1 MEHRLIIGGEQYLPF
16 ARSRVKVLRGLG
28 LPYADQSF
36 SIGGVTVR
44 VRIEPGHEYI
54 HIEGGDPI
62 ILSGVTRDG
71 AVITLPDGTKTLRS
85 YKPTANAW
93 QYPLH
98 KDAAKSP
105 SSFHDEKL
113 LGKAGAQYAT
123 LRPTMFSGR
132 MVQAVQILM
141 GRGIEVK
148 YDFRWEKCH
157 GITTGPDGTRWLVE
171 ISADGVRAM
180 KFGLDSGSIGS
191 KTDANKQAT
200 IMFGGIPNGTTFPVG
215 DKLADA
221 ISSGKVMALR
231 TSARMADFYGKRMYA
246 STMGWSFNDGG
257 TEAHNTCWQAVT
269 PGSDVPDI
277 ESTTTVFTSYHYK
290 LSINFFTN
298 GDPPVAE
305 LDLVGS
311 GRLTKKQHLG
321 SGVYEPIPMHL
332 YDFLIEAET
341 PIRQQPIPSTEPDV
355 EGTTPLIVCHINGVL
370 EVLSVTV
377 RGSTAYSYVSTR
389 GEFGIPGSYTTTI
402 CSIPAGRSITYTSG
416 GLNDEAYTLYS
427 FSEASAVAGAEF
439 DDTADGGGRGVVKA
453 YADHTMTWA
462 LSGAPSI
469 DNVACAYWGAYA
481 RDAFIKFRPVSTFQ
495 ETYSG
500 HSLEGWP
507 GESAYYLDGVIS
519 GDMIALVGDYS
530 GVSTVSVPHSVHT
543 ENVKGAVIVPGS
555 GEPIDVYNDAI
566 MRSYWWFYLTYSA
579 FGSSSQQLSLNADGF
594 HRHVGDLL
602 NTESPENPMKEYSF
616 IGYT

>member
-1 MEHRLIIGGEQYLPF
+1 MPF

-98 KDAAKSP
+98 KDAAKST

-215 DKLADA
+215 DKLAA
-221 ISSGKVMALR
+221 AVSAGKIKTLR
-231 TSARMADFYGKRMYA
+231 TASRMTDFYGKRPYT
-246 STMGWSFNDGG
+246 STMGWSFNDNG

-290 LSINFFTN
+290 LSINFFVN
-298 GDPPVAE
+298 GDPPTAE
-305 LDLVGS
+305 LDVVSS
-311 GRLTKKQHLG
+311 GRLTKKQYLIA
-321 SGVYEPIPMHL
+321 GVYETIPLHL
-332 YDFLIEAET
+332 YDFLTGAEA

-355 EGTTPLIVCHINGVL
+355 AGTTPLIACHTNGVL
-370 EVLSVTV
+370 EVLSVVV
-377 RGSTAYSYVSTR
+377 RTDTDYRYSTTLGLYD
-389 GEFGIPGSYTTTI
+389 FPGSFTNTEV
-402 CSIPAGRSITYTSG
+402 SIPAGRSIAYATG
-416 GLNDEAYTLYS
+416 GLNDEAYTLYRVL
-427 FSEASAVAGAEF
+427 EATAVAESTF
-439 DDTADGGGRGVVKA
+439 DDTAEFGGRGVIKA
-453 YADHTMTWA
+453 YAYRTRAWSLTPGVGD
-462 LSGAPSI
+462 
-469 DNVACAYWGAYA
+469 VACAYWGAYA
-481 RDAFIKFRPVSTFQ
+481 RDAFIKFRPVATFLD
-495 ETYSG
+495 TYTG
-500 HSLEGWP
+500 YSLEGWP
-507 GESAYYLDGVIS
+507 GERRAAVDGVIS
-519 GDMIALVGDYS
+519 GDTIALYGDYS
-530 GVSTVSVPHSVHT
+530 GSPSVYVPHTMHT
-543 ENVKGAVIVPGS
+543 EDVKGAVIVPGH
-555 GEPIDVYNDAI
+555 GESIDVHNDAI
-566 MRSYWWFYLTYSA
+566 MRSYWWLYLTYSA

-602 NTESPENPMKEYSF
+602 NTESPENPMKEYTF

>member
-180 KFGLDSGSIGS
+180 KFGLDSGSIKS
-191 KTDANKQAT
+191 KTDAIKQSV
-200 IMFGGIPNGTTFPVG
+200 IMFGGVPNGKTFPTG
-215 DKLADA
+215 EKLAEA
-221 ISSGKVMALR
+221 VNRGEVRTLR
-231 TSARMADFYGKRMYA
+231 AASRMTDFYGKRDYA
-246 STMGWSFNDGG
+246 TTMGWSFNDDG

-269 PGSDVPDI
+269 PGSEVPDLDADGTI
-277 ESTTTVFTSYHYK
+277 FTSYHYRIK
-290 LSINFFTN
+290 IHFFIN
-298 GDPPVAE
+298 GDPPTAE
-305 LDLVGS
+305 LDLISS
-311 GRLTKKQHLG
+311 GRLTKKQNLVE
-321 SGVYEPIPMHL
+321 SPYQPIPMYL
-332 YDFLIEAET
+332 YDFLTGEER
-341 PIRQQPIPSTEPDV
+341 PIRQQPIPYTESDI
-355 EGTTPLIVCHINGVL
+355 EGTTPLIACHINGVL
-370 EVLSVTV
+370 EVISVKV
-377 RGSTAYSYVSTR
+377 RGSTDYSYYTSL
-389 GEFGIPGSYTTTI
+389 GEDEMPGSYITRI
-402 CSIPAGRSITYTSG
+402 SSIPAGRSIIYSSNNTFDEAFTLYQEATASAISSFTAPEEDGAQTIKAYKVESSTWTTSG
-416 GLNDEAYTLYS
+416 G
-427 FSEASAVAGAEF
+427 AS
-439 DDTADGGGRGVVKA
+439 TAQA
-453 YADHTMTWA
+453 H
-462 LSGAPSI
+462 
-469 DNVACAYWGAYA
+469 WGAYA
-481 RDAFIKFRPVSTFQ
+481 RDSVVKFRTESTYTHQF
-495 ETYSG
+495 G
-500 HSLEGWP
+500 AHSLEG
-507 GESAYYLDGVIS
+507 YDGVSVGYIDAVLI
-519 GDMIALVGDYS
+519 GDTYYAYIDFSSNTVAVDRDLTERES
-530 GVSTVSVPHSVHT
+530 HGVSIVLGHGEKVDV
-543 ENVKGAVIVPGS
+543 EN
-555 GEPIDVYNDAI
+555 ELDLWAI
-566 MRSYWWFYLTYSA
+566 PYLFVTYSA
-579 FGSSSQQLSLNADGF
+579 FGDEQQVSITADGY
-594 HRHVGDLL
+594 HRHIGDLL
-602 NTESPENPMKEYSF
+602 TDEPIEFPRREFTF